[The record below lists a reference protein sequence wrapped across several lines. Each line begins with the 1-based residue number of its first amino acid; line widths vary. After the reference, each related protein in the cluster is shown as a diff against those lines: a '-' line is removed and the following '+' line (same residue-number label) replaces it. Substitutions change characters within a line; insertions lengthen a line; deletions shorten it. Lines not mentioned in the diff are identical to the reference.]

1 MGAIIVLN
9 VIAVKGLGEG
19 KIFMSMG
26 HYKKEIKAKL
36 GFDAYEGTLN
46 LKVDEKQLEQLK
58 KTKSIEINGYKKN
71 NKIFY
76 GAKCYKAKIKNIKGA
91 VIIPDLTKHKDIVE
105 FIAPIHLKSELKI
118 NDGDKLKIELIE

>member
-1 MGAIIVLN
+1 MGGSIILSGV
-9 VIAVKGLGEG
+9 VAKGLGEG
-19 KIFMSMG
+19 NFFMSMG

-46 LKVDEKQLEQLK
+46 LKVNEKQLEQLK
-58 KTKSIEINGYKKN
+58 KTKSIEIDGYKKN
-71 NKIFY
+71 DKIFY

-118 NDGDKLKIELIE
+118 